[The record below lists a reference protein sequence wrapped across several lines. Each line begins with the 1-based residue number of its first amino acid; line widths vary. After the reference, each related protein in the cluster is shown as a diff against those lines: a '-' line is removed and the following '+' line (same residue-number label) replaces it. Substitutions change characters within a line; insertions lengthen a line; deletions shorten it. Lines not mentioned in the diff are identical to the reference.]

1 MAITGLL
8 VVAGSVSLFAEATPR
23 KFTPVETGIVTVEAS
38 PHLTLRT
45 DKSTLLAHTKLD
57 HEVQGIVTDENGK
70 PLQGVSVQVKGTNK
84 GVITSTAGRF
94 SLNVPEDAILT
105 FSSVGYETK
114 EVSVGG
120 SATITIKLKVATSDL
135 SEVVVVGYGTQKK
148 QDVTGAIS
156 EVDLSNLKSRSY
168 KDIQQA
174 LQGSTPGVI
183 VQDEGGDPTSTPRV
197 NIRGLGGI
205 NSESPLY
212 IVDGAIYNG
221 GSLNP
226 NDIATIS
233 VLKDASAAIYGARAS
248 GGVIIVTTK
257 KGKAG
262 KLSLDVDGK
271 VGFQSAWKVPQ
282 ALNAA
287 EYAQVSNTAAD
298 NAGQPRKPVFDPSV
312 YPDGQVTRTNWMD
325 AIFRTGKIQDY
336 NVGLRGGGNES
347 TFYTSFNYRK
357 NDGILLN
364 TYSERY
370 NFRINSEHK
379 VTNWL
384 TLGEH
389 ISLTYNDGQYG
400 TNTTS
405 GYQGAIISAIF
416 YPPNVSVYKPD
427 GSFNG
432 LPDEYAG
439 SYGDII
445 NPVAYLKRLDSHN
458 PQTGVFVN
466 PYASVRLFKG
476 LNFKSNLAI
485 TRNINTSKEFDTRV
499 LETGKKFFN
508 NTLRM
513 GNGTVQDLLAEQ
525 TLDYKRSFN
534 NGDHDLNVLL
544 GYTFQKSTY
553 EQFNVYAQDF
563 DREDPQFR
571 YFVNAQQVYPP
582 SGGKTE
588 SSLIS
593 YFGRINY
600 AYKGKYLFT
609 GILRRDG
616 TSKLPDNN
624 RWEYYPSLS
633 AGWRISEEKFL
644 EGVEWLNNL
653 KIRGSWG
660 KLGNLASLP
669 DNAFN
674 IPFERLNPS
683 ILGFPAGEVYGLA
696 QNSISNPNLLW
707 AISKQTDIGVDA
719 ELFNSRISLT
729 ADYFKRITER
739 MIEQIPVPSTAGVAN
754 GPFVNL
760 PGTAQDIGWE
770 LGIGYHSNSAKKI
783 TYDINLTATG
793 VKNKVISLDNS
804 IFPNGIGGYYDVRA
818 TLDPIRT
825 IAGQPLYSYYLIKSA
840 GTFKSQQEVDS
851 YLNKDGEAIQP
862 FAKPGDLKFIDNSGD
877 GKISP
882 DDRVFVGSAFPDFS
896 YGLNGNISYHGFE
909 LNIFFQGVAGNK
921 LFNAIKFTGL
931 NASQQGYNML
941 KEILHAWSPDNV
953 NSNIPRVSASDPNN
967 NFGTASTWYLEN
979 GSYVRLKNVTLG
991 YALPDAITQK
1001 LNINSLRL
1009 YITGQNVFT
1018 WTKYSGFD
1026 PEVGMDQY
1034 GVDLGRYPVAR
1045 AFMFG
1050 INLTL

>member
-1 MAITGLL
+1 MKKTLSIRTFNAGRLKLKPVRYVLLISILSVISIQVNAGKAIP
-8 VVAGSVSLFAEATPR
+8 E
-23 KFTPVETGIVTVEAS
+23 KFTTQNS
-38 PHLTLRT
+38 
-45 DKSTLLAHTKLD
+45 LADHKLNG
-57 HEVQGIVTDENGK
+57 VVTDENGK
-70 PLQGVSVQVKGTNK
+70 PLPNVSVEIKGTNL
-84 GVITSTAGRF
+84 GVITNASGEF
-94 SLNVPEDAILT
+94 SLTVPDNAVLSVS
-105 FSSVGYETK
+105 FVGYETQ
-114 EVSVGG
+114 EISVGNQ
-120 SATITIKLKVATSDL
+120 SSITVQLKLAASGL
-135 SEVVVVGYGTQKK
+135 NEVVVVGYGTQKK
-148 QDVTGAIS
+148 QDITGAVS

-168 KDIQQA
+168 KDLQQA
-174 LQGSTPGVI
+174 LQGNTPGVI

-221 GSLNP
+221 GPLNP

-257 KGKAG
+257 KGKSG
-262 KLSLDVDGK
+262 KLSLDVDAK
-271 VGFQSAWKVPQ
+271 VGFQNAWKVPQ

-287 EYAQVSNTAAD
+287 EYAQVSNMAAD
-298 NAGQPRKPVFDPSV
+298 NAGQPRKPVFDPAV
-312 YPDGQVTRTNWMD
+312 YPDGQITRTNWMD
-325 AIFRTGKIQDY
+325 AIFRSGKVQDY
-336 NVGLRGGGNES
+336 NVGLRGGGKES

-379 VTNWL
+379 VTDWL
-384 TLGEH
+384 TIGEH
-389 ISLTYNDGQYG
+389 LSLTYNDGQYG
-400 TNTTS
+400 ANTTS

-432 LPDEYAG
+432 LPDQYAG

-458 PQTGVFVN
+458 PQTGLFVN
-466 PYASVRLFKG
+466 PYVSIKLMKG
-476 LNFKSNLAI
+476 LTFKSNLAI
-485 TRNINTSKEFDTRV
+485 TRNINTSKEFDTRI

-508 NTLRM
+508 NTLTM
-513 GNGTVQDLLAEQ
+513 GNGTTQDMLAEQ
-525 TLDYKRSFN
+525 TLDYKHSFN
-534 NGDHDLNVLL
+534 GGDHDLNVLL
-544 GYTFQKSTY
+544 GYTFQKSAY
-553 EQFNVYAQDF
+553 EQFSVHAQDF

-571 YFVNAQQVYPP
+571 YFVNGQQIYPP

-588 SSLIS
+588 SAILS

-600 AYKGKYLFT
+600 SYKGKYLLT

-616 TSKLPDNN
+616 TSKLADPN

-633 AGWRISEEKFL
+633 AGWRMSEENFMQNIT
-644 EGVEWLNNL
+644 WLNSL

-660 KLGNLASLP
+660 RLGNLASLP

-674 IPFERLNPS
+674 IPFEKLNPS
-683 ILGFPAGEVYGLA
+683 ILGFSAGQVYGLA

-707 AISKQTDIGVDA
+707 AISTQTDIGIDVA
-719 ELFNSRISLT
+719 LLNNRISLT

-739 MIEQIPVPSTAGVAN
+739 MIEQIPVPSTAGVTN
-754 GPFVNL
+754 GPYVNL
-760 PGTAQDIGWE
+760 PGKAQDIGWE
-770 LGIGYHSNSAKKI
+770 LGIGYHSDASRKI
-783 TYDINLTATG
+783 TYNINLSATG
-793 VKNKVISLDNS
+793 VKNKVVSLDNKV
-804 IFPNGIGGYYDVRA
+804 FPNGIGGYYDVRA

-825 IAGQPLYSYYLIKSA
+825 IAGQPLYSYYLVKSA
-840 GTFKSQQEVDS
+840 GTFKSQQEIDGYV
-851 YLNKDGEAIQP
+851 NKDGNVIQP
-862 FAKPGDLKFIDNSGD
+862 FAKPGDLKFIDENGD
-877 GKISP
+877 GRISP

-896 YGLNGNISYHGFE
+896 YGLNGNINYHGFD
-909 LNIFFQGVAGNK
+909 LNIFIQGVAGNK
-921 LFNAIKFTGL
+921 LFNAVKFTGL

-941 KEILHAWSPDNV
+941 KDILNAWSPNNP

-967 NFGTASTWYLEN
+967 NFGTASTWYLED
-979 GSYVRLKNVTLG
+979 GSYARLKNITLG
-991 YALPDAITQK
+991 YTLPDALCK
-1001 LNINSLRL
+1001 RLSINSLRV
-1009 YITGQNVFT
+1009 YVTGQNVFT
-1018 WTKYSGFD
+1018 QTKYTGFD

-1050 INLTL
+1050 VNLSL